1 MSLWWIPAGIAAWFL
16 ISVVV
21 ALCMGPVLA
30 HCSQARETPG
40 QQWARASG
48 ARKPTWKNRQ
58 VSPGSRARARL
69 LQSDNRMLLCEI
81 GRGYRGGN
89 RGEET

>member
-16 ISVVV
+16 MSVTIG
-21 ALCMGPVLA
+21 LCIGPVLGR
-30 HCSQARETPG
+30 CSRAREAPG
-40 QQWARASG
+40 LQWARASG
-48 ARKPTWKNRQ
+48 ARADLEEPAGLAGWLRT
-58 VSPGSRARARL
+58 ARL
-69 LQSDNRMLLCEI
+69 LQGENRMLLCEI

>member
-16 ISVVV
+16 MSV
-21 ALCMGPVLA
+21 AIGLCIGPVLGRS
-30 HCSQARETPG
+30 SQAREAPG

-48 ARKPTWKNRQ
+48 AREPIWKNRQ
-58 VSPGSRARARL
+58 VSPGWLPTARL
-69 LQSDNRMLLCEI
+69 LQGENRMLLCEI